1 MKSDAV
7 MVSSTK
13 LDAVMVSGVMKL
25 DAAWVSSIK
34 LDVVRVS

>member
-1 MKSDAV
+1 MKLDAV
-7 MVSSTK
+7 MVSRTK
-13 LDAVMVSGVMKL
+13 LDAAMVSGVMKL